1 MITITPTKIME
12 KYENYKRVKDAFKEF
27 VHALVWEDM
36 VIDSGTHED
45 VVNGHI
51 EQFCDANA
59 DQLIE
64 LINSVM
70 RTFVR
75 DKC

>member
-1 MITITPTKIME
+1 ME
-12 KYENYKRVKDAFKEF
+12 KYENYERVKDSFKEF

-36 VIDSGTHED
+36 DIDSGAHED
-45 VVNGHI
+45 VVNDHI

>member
-1 MITITPTKIME
+1 ME

-27 VHALVWEDM
+27 VHALAWEDM
-36 VIDSGTHED
+36 DIDSGAHED
-45 VVNGHI
+45 VVNTHI

-64 LINSVM
+64 LINSIM